1 MTDELNHEIDHRNP
15 DNASRNMGHGGMVF
29 DPVDFPAWKCLFR
42 HSFGCLGC
50 YRFSGV
56 RVLKKYSQNF

>member
-15 DNASRNMGHGGMVF
+15 DNASRNMGRRGI
-29 DPVDFPAWKCLFR
+29 DPLDFPARKCLFR
-42 HSFGCLGC
+42 HYFGCLGC